1 MIIVRITLADVLRS
15 MGGWHAG
22 TALVH
27 GVLASVEAV
36 WAIQAAPDVGR
47 LYALLAL
54 WSVATVAVMVMMAR
68 QHLILDLH
76 RRAIESYREEL
87 GRGGTP
93 LVITV
98 ETKP

>member
-27 GVLASVEAV
+27 GTLACGEVVLAL
-36 WAIQAAPDVGR
+36 QAAPDVGR

-54 WSVATVAVMVMMAR
+54 WSVATVVVMVMMAR

-87 GRGGTP
+87 GRADTP
-93 LVITV
+93 LLITI